1 MVGTITLVFG
11 YRSASIFLGILLV
24 RVMVHEVFQ
33 ISGTHRNGEGIVFT
47 EGSLLIISVII
58 SNPRSSNCPL

>member
-24 RVMVHEVFQ
+24 RVMAHEVFQ
-33 ISGTHRNGEGIVFT
+33 ISGMVFT
-47 EGSLLIISVII
+47 KESLLIISVII
-58 SNPRSSNCPL
+58 SNPRSSNCLL